1 MRGRSGWTH
10 APAKAGAGASAVLV
24 AALGMAAAGCSG
36 GGQPAALPQATCG
49 SATTHFLDAATQ
61 FLSADKGSLG
71 CFETAARHC
80 RAASLAVTEMGTD
93 TGTDY
98 VFTVQ
103 PGGAGCQVTELS
115 QPYGENF
122 GGSRGT
128 ITTTRCRVAGVAAA
142 GVRLG
147 CAGQSVLVPAQ
158 VTRP

>member
-10 APAKAGAGASAVLV
+10 APAKAGAGAGAVLA
-24 AALGMAAAGCSG
+24 AALGMAAAGCSAG
-36 GGQPAALPQATCG
+36 GPAALPHATCG
-49 SATTHFLDAATQ
+49 SATTHFLDAGTQ
-61 FLSADKGSLG
+61 VLSADKGSLG

-103 PGGAGCQVTELS
+103 PGGAGCPVTELS
-115 QPYGENF
+115 QAYSVNF
-122 GGSRGT
+122 GGSQGT
-128 ITTTRCRVAGVAAA
+128 ITTTRCQVAGVTAA